1 MNEPP
6 AGGLADIPA
15 KNQEAARPTTHRV
28 KWGLLAAVWFAGVS
42 LAWGRYFEQ
51 RAAAQTARLAAEFT
65 ERRLAE
71 GRHRAAR
78 GGLPPGPAPDP
89 ARIEADVRALA
100 FERFDDESRKRVR
113 AILAHRLTALGFQ
126 PELQA
131 FGRGINVVGRRPAK
145 GDAPTDAPADAAGDV
160 LVAAHFDTVAG
171 SPGANDNATGLA
183 VALEMARLFAAPET
197 GRGLRIAFFDGEEA
211 GLAGSTSYARSASRL
226 AGLRV
231 AIVLEML
238 GRTCGAPGCQR
249 LPPDAP
255 IALPPGQ
262 RGDFLAVL
270 GDDVNPG
277 LLPLFVRAAV
287 EGQPPVLA
295 LPVLDAGRGLPDTRR
310 SDHAPFWD
318 AGVPA
323 VLLTDTADLRVPEAY
338 HGPADVA
345 DTLDW
350 RFLTG
355 NAQTLSTAL
364 AALLQ
369 GP

>member
-6 AGGLADIPA
+6 AGGLADNPA

-42 LAWGRYFEQ
+42 LAWGRFFEQ

-71 GRHRAAR
+71 VRHRAAR
-78 GGLPPGPAPDP
+78 GAVAPGPSPDA

-113 AILAHRLTALGFQ
+113 ALLAHRLTALGFQ

-160 LVAAHFDTVAG
+160 LVGAHFDTVEG
-171 SPGANDNATGLA
+171 SPGADDNATGLA
-183 VALEMARLFAAPET
+183 VALEMARLFAAPDT
-197 GRGLRIAFFDGEEA
+197 RRGLRIAFFDGEEA
-211 GLAGSTSYARSASRL
+211 GLAGSTTYARSASRL
-226 AGLRV
+226 DGLRV
-231 AIVLEML
+231 AIILEML

-277 LLPLFVRAAV
+277 LLPLFIRAAV
-287 EGQPPVLA
+287 DGQPPVLA
-295 LPVLDAGRGLPDTRR
+295 LPVLDAGHGLPDTRR

-323 VLLTDTADLRVPEAY
+323 VLLTDTAELRAPEAY

-350 RFLTG
+350 HFLAG

-364 AALLQ
+364 AVLLE